1 MQQLVQDFFNRHNS
15 FVLTTHDIPDPDGLG
30 AELVLA
36 RVLES
41 LGKSMRIINSAAIP
55 ERFTFMDP
63 HKRVEVWNE
72 ADHGALPEQS
82 ALIVLDT
89 SDEYH
94 TGVMRE
100 IIPRF
105 KETFVIDH
113 HEPSKLSPL
122 RGYSDNSSAATCEMV
137 LEMAEDLGVI
147 LDKESA
153 VAAYAGI
160 SYDSGSF
167 AYSKTTER
175 TFKAALYLVRLG
187 AAPYEV
193 YSQVY
198 ESASTGALLLQK
210 QVLSSLGI
218 RAQGRVAI
226 MILRKEDLEF
236 TGAKFEDAEA
246 FINIPL
252 KSRDIVVS
260 IMIKENTD
268 GQIRCSLRSK
278 GKVNV
283 SKVAQQFSGGGHA
296 TAAGFK
302 SNMNIEKT
310 LEKVLE
316 KVITALDEA

>member
-1 MQQLVQDFFNRHNS
+1 MQQVVQDFFSRHSS
-15 FVLTTHDIPDPDGLG
+15 FVLTTHAPPDPDGIG
-30 AELVLA
+30 SELVL
-36 RVLES
+36 VKILES
-41 LGKSMRIINSAAIP
+41 LGKTARVINSSAIP
-55 ERFTFMDP
+55 ERFMFMDSQN
-63 HKRVEVWNE
+63 RIEVWNE
-72 ADHGALPEQS
+72 ADHGGLPEQS

-100 IIPRF
+100 IFPRF
-105 KETFVIDH
+105 RETFIIDH

-122 RGYSDNSSAATCEMV
+122 KGYSDNSSAATCEMV
-137 LEMAEDLGVI
+137 LEIAEELGVI

-153 VAAYAGI
+153 SAAYAGI

-167 AYSKTTER
+167 AYVKTTER
-175 TFKAALYLVRLG
+175 TFKAALYLVRSG
-187 AAPYEV
+187 AAPYDV

-226 MILRKEDLEF
+226 MTLRKEDLDF
-236 TGAKFEDAEA
+236 TGAKFEDAES

-260 IMIKENTD
+260 VMVKENTD
-268 GQIRCSLRSK
+268 GLIRCSLRSK

-302 SNMNIEKT
+302 SNTNIEKT
-310 LEKVLE
+310 TEKVLE
-316 KVITALDEA
+316 KVITALDEV

>member
-1 MQQLVQDFFNRHNS
+1 
-15 FVLTTHDIPDPDGLG
+15 
-30 AELVLA
+30 
-36 RVLES
+36 
-41 LGKSMRIINSAAIP
+41 
-55 ERFTFMDP
+55 
-63 HKRVEVWNE
+63 
-72 ADHGALPEQS
+72 
-82 ALIVLDT
+82 
-89 SDEYH
+89 
-94 TGVMRE
+94 MRE

-105 KETFVIDH
+105 KDAFVIDH
-113 HEPSKLSPL
+113 HEPSKLSAI

-137 LEMAEDLGVI
+137 LEMAEELGVS

-153 VAAYAGI
+153 AAAYAGI

-175 TFKAALYLVRLG
+175 TFKAALYLVRSG
-187 AAPYEV
+187 AIPYDV

-198 ESASTGALLLQK
+198 ESASTGSLLLQK

-226 MILRKEDLEF
+226 MVLRKDDLDF
-236 TGAKFEDAEA
+236 TGAKFEDAES

-252 KSRDIVVS
+252 KSRDIEVS

-268 GQIRCSLRSK
+268 GLIRCSLRSK

-283 SKVAQQFSGGGHA
+283 SKIAQQFSGGGHA

-302 SNMNIEKT
+302 SDMNIEKT
-310 LEKVLE
+310 LEKVLG
-316 KVITALDEA
+316 KVITVLDEV